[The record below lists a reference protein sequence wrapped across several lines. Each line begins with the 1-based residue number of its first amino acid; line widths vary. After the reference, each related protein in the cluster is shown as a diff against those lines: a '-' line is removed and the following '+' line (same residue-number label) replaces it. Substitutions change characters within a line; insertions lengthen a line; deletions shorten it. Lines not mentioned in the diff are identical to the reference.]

1 MHRPVAIFIFACR
14 SMRVLKG
21 FFNTVT
27 VTQYFAQSRNPN
39 GYFWHPTSR
48 AYPQSQI
55 SPWFCFKILT
65 LELKIRGI
73 PDPGYLCLSAKGLA
87 FKSQGGWLIHPAT
100 CTIAWTPPTLTKI
113 KRKTKPKEFFH
124 SPAAIYILMT
134 ALPPGNLNKDK
145 YVSDMILF
153 MLRDG

>member
-1 MHRPVAIFIFACR
+1 MHWPIAIFILACQ

-27 VTQYFAQSRNPN
+27 VTQYFAQSCNPN

-65 LELKIRGI
+65 LELKITGI
-73 PDPGYLCLSAKGLA
+73 PDPGSLCLSAKGYL
-87 FKSQGGWLIHPAT
+87 KSQGGWLIHTAT

-124 SPAAIYILMT
+124 SLAAIYILIT

-145 YVSDMILF
+145 YVSDMIQF
-153 MLRDG
+153 TLRDG